1 MPDKTKTLQTQL
13 DALKTTLLAQDFDS
27 LTPEGIQD
35 ILRAF
40 IEDELGLYTGE
51 GGLLQ
56 IILAP
61 GAYVFWEGLQALRAQ
76 VPISFV
82 DETSGRFIDKDAAAY
97 GIMRKPG
104 TVASVLLTFTGS
116 AGAAIPAGTR
126 CVTQNGLGFATDE
139 ALTLDEDGRGTVTAT
154 ADAVGTAYNVPAGA
168 IVSTQQAVSGVTGLV
183 NGEDAAGGTDPE
195 TDAALFARLDAY
207 KKTPPTSGNER
218 HYHQWALEVNGVG
231 AASVIRCWDGP
242 GTVKVIIAD
251 MALKPVT
258 EELRA
263 EVAAYIETQR
273 PVTAEVTVVGAAGVP
288 VDVSVTV
295 TTDGTV
301 CPRASSLAPAGQF
314 TLSNLD
320 TQQELTERLAEYL
333 GDIAF
338 TDGAAVVY
346 NRVLALVMGLPG
358 VTDCTDLIVNG
369 DTANVPLAKDEIPL
383 LGTVTVH
390 GIAEGAADDGA

>member
-1 MPDKTKTLQTQL
+1 MPDNAETLQTQL
-13 DALKTTLLAQDFDS
+13 DALKATLLAQDFDS
-27 LTPEGIQD
+27 LTPEDIQD
-35 ILRAF
+35 MLRAF
-40 IEDELGLYTGE
+40 LSDELGLYTGE
-51 GGLLQ
+51 GSLLQ

-82 DETSGRFIDKDAAAY
+82 DETSGRFLDKNAAGY
-97 GIMRKPG
+97 GITRKPG
-104 TVASVLLTFTGS
+104 TAASVLLTFIGS
-116 AGAAIPAGTR
+116 AGTTIPAGTL

-139 ALTLDEDGRGTVTAT
+139 ALTLDESGRGTVTAT

-168 IVSTQQAVSGVTGLV
+168 IVSMQQAVSGVTSLV
-183 NGEDAAGGTDPE
+183 NEAAAAGGTDPE
-195 TDAALFARLDAY
+195 TDTALFARLDAY
-207 KKTPPTSGNER
+207 KKTPPTSGNEQ

-251 MALKPVT
+251 MALRPVE

-273 PVTAEVTVVGAAGVP
+273 PVTAEVTVESAAGVP
-288 VDVSVTV
+288 VTVSVTV

-301 CPRASSLAPAGQF
+301 SKLN
-314 TLSNLD
+314 TE
-320 TQQELTERLAEYL
+320 QELTERLVEYL
-333 GDIAF
+333 GSIAF
-338 TDGAAVVY
+338 TEGAEVVY

-358 VTDCTDLIVNG
+358 VTDCADLLVGGGTD
-369 DTANVPLAKDEIPL
+369 NVPLDANEIPM
-383 LGTVTVH
+383 LGTVTVN
-390 GIAEGAADDGA
+390 GIAEEAADDGA

>member
-1 MPDKTKTLQTQL
+1 MSDNAETLQTQL
-13 DALKTTLLAQDFDS
+13 DALKATLLAQDFDS

-35 ILRAF
+35 MLRAF
-40 IEDELGLYTGE
+40 IEDELGLSTAE
-51 GGLLQ
+51 GSLLQ

-82 DETSGRFIDKDAAAY
+82 DETSGRFLDKNAAGY
-97 GIMRKPG
+97 GITRKPG
-104 TVASVLLTFTGS
+104 TAASVLLTFTGS
-116 AGAAIPAGTR
+116 AGTTIPAGTL
-126 CVTQNGLGFATDE
+126 CVTQDGLGFATDE
-139 ALTLDEDGRGTVTAT
+139 ALTLGESGSGTVTAT

-168 IVSTQQAVSGVTGLV
+168 IISMQQAVSGVTSLT
-183 NGEDAAGGTDPE
+183 NEEAAAGGTDPE

-207 KKTPPTSGNER
+207 KKTPPTSGNNR
-218 HYHQWALEVNGVG
+218 HYHQWALAVNGVG

-251 MALKPVT
+251 MALRPVE

-273 PVTAEVTVVGAAGVP
+273 PVTAEVTVESAAGVP
-288 VDVSVTV
+288 VEVSVTV

-301 CPRASSLAPAGQF
+301 SKPATEQ
-314 TLSNLD
+314 T
-320 TQQELTERLAEYL
+320 LTERLAEYL
-333 GDIAF
+333 GEIAF
-338 TDGAAVVY
+338 TEGAEVVY

-358 VTDCTDLIVNG
+358 VTDCADLKVNG
-369 DTANVPLAKDEIPL
+369 GTANVPLDATQLPM
-383 LGTVTVH
+383 LGTVTVN
-390 GIAEGAADDGA
+390 GIEEEAADDGA

>member
-1 MPDKTKTLQTQL
+1 MSDNAETLQTQL
-13 DALKTTLLAQDFDS
+13 DALKATLLAQDFDS

-35 ILRAF
+35 MLRAF
-40 IEDELGLYTGE
+40 IEDELGLSTAE
-51 GGLLQ
+51 GSLLQ

-82 DETSGRFIDKDAAAY
+82 DETSGRFIDKNAAGY
-97 GIMRKPG
+97 GITRKPG

-116 AGAAIPAGTR
+116 AGTTIPAGTL
-126 CVTQNGLGFATDE
+126 CVTQDGLGFATDE

-154 ADAVGTAYNVPAGA
+154 ADAVGTAYNVPVGA
-168 IVSTQQAVSGVTGLV
+168 IISMQQAVSGVTALT
-183 NGEDAAGGTDPE
+183 NEDAAAGGTDPE

-207 KKTPPTSGNER
+207 KKTPPTSGNDR
-218 HYHQWALEVNGVG
+218 HYHQWALAVNGVG

-251 MALKPVT
+251 MALRPVE

-273 PVTAEVTVVGAAGVP
+273 PVTAEVTVESAAGVP
-288 VDVSVTV
+288 VEVSVTV

-301 CPRASSLAPAGQF
+301 SKLN
-314 TLSNLD
+314 TEK
-320 TQQELTERLAEYL
+320 ELTERLAEYL
-333 GDIAF
+333 GEIAF
-338 TDGAAVVY
+338 TEGAEVVY
-346 NRVLALVMGLPG
+346 NRVLAIVIGLPG
-358 VTDCTDLIVNG
+358 VTDCADLLVGGGTD
-369 DTANVPLAKDEIPL
+369 NVPLDANEIPM
-383 LGTVTVH
+383 LGTVTVN
-390 GIAEGAADDGA
+390 GIAEEAADDGA